1 MENTGDFKKSFK
13 ADLAKLAES
22 THCFFCSKIWKS
34 MLDFYARL
42 PHDLAIDPDKRREYI
57 QEGALCP
64 FHLWQLASMA
74 SPTTLSLLCAEMAED
89 ISRRAN
95 ARMSRNLTL
104 EYIPEAP
111 PPSPRSCL
119 VCSHADHV
127 EMHYRD
133 YFRKIFAEPEG
144 STAFAKSKGF
154 CLRHAMLIAD
164 GWEEEYS
171 NFVLG
176 HVAVRYGELSGN
188 LRNFLHKTKMYRRD
202 LIQPDEQHAL
212 SRALIQL
219 GGIRYLHYLL

>member
-1 MENTGDFKKSFK
+1 
-13 ADLAKLAES
+13 L
-22 THCFFCSKIWKS
+22 I
-34 MLDFYARL
+34 
-42 PHDLAIDPDKRREYI
+42 IDPNKRREYI

-74 SPTTLSLLCAEMAED
+74 SPASLSLLCAEMAED

-95 ARMSRNLTL
+95 DRMCRNQKFGTG
-104 EYIPEAP
+104 PKAP

-119 VCSHADHV
+119 VCSHADLV
-127 EMHYRD
+127 ETQYRD
-133 YFRKIFAEPEG
+133 YFRKILAEPEG

-154 CLRHAMLIAD
+154 CLRHAMLITD

-176 HVAVRYGELSGN
+176 HTAVRFSELSQN
-188 LRNFLHKTKMYRRD
+188 LRSFSQKTKMFRRD

-212 SRALIQL
+212 SRALIQW